1 MGWSDPTFGS
11 LWLPKRIVGS
21 LQPRKQGNPLF
32 AKCFDRV
39 QLKEKGKKEETHVDH
54 QQTPATREARVR
66 VGRTRRP
73 RGREVRHVYRQHPR
87 SRRQFSPED
96 CAVEGQALH
105 ELEKTATAGRTKR
118 CSHQL
123 HAKITGKSM
132 MQRIINSKNLVAFVL
147 AAATGMT
154 LYFRVPFPET
164 NTFLLVM
171 ALRSPSAFEVLKYS
185 YTLFLFSTPY
195 IGYSVV
201 LSGLYI
207 FALKAKQRIR
217 AGRLPLFPDPQKRD
231 DLFLVL
237 GEVHNPRKQVPAE
250 NPQWLVIPE
259 RGLFTGVAILGAIG
273 SEKTSCC
280 MYPFA
285 EQILAY
291 RSGDSERRIGGL
303 VLEVKGDF
311 CHRVKEILARHGRA
325 EDYVEI
331 SLDSRYRYNPLHN
344 DLDAYAL
351 AYNIASLL
359 NNLFGRGKEP
369 FWQQAYTNLVK
380 FIILLHKVAF
390 DYVTLFDVYE
400 CAINPDL
407 LESKIKEAERRLIE
421 ADFAMLWEEEYLKHP
436 RDLDPFK
443 FRLDKES
450 NRYRAP
456 LTPVLVAV
464 LKDRATQW
472 EAENASR
479 KNPVP
484 AQKKAQLEA
493 VERWFFQDWKRI
505 EPKLRTSIVEG
516 ISVFLSLF
524 DDNPDVK
531 RTFCPPAECYDTQA
545 NADFKFGRPLPSLS
559 WLVENGRGCALN
571 FPIAMNAGLAKALGV
586 MLKLDFERAVLN
598 RVPVMEKHPES
609 YFRQVLFLCD
619 EYQHFATVGESEPT
633 GDEKFFSLSR
643 QPKCIPIIA
652 TQSISSLKSALPG
665 ESWRTLLQTFRT
677 KIFLSLSDDF
687 SARIASELCRREYKL
702 KASYNL
708 SESGHDANVS
718 FLTGKALSHKANI
731 TASKSYNT
739 QSDYRFDMKT
749 FMELRNAQSVTMAY
763 DGTNPMPPMFC
774 YLKPYFNNVNKSYF
788 RQLAN
793 GEL

>member
-1 MGWSDPTFGS
+1 M
-11 LWLPKRIVGS
+11 I
-21 LQPRKQGNPLF
+21 
-32 AKCFDRV
+32 
-39 QLKEKGKKEETHVDH
+39 
-54 QQTPATREARVR
+54 
-66 VGRTRRP
+66 
-73 RGREVRHVYRQHPR
+73 
-87 SRRQFSPED
+87 
-96 CAVEGQALH
+96 
-105 ELEKTATAGRTKR
+105 
-118 CSHQL
+118 
-123 HAKITGKSM
+123 
-132 MQRIINSKNLVAFVL
+132 QRILNSKNLVAFVL

-154 LYFRVPFPET
+154 LYFRMPFPES
-164 NTFLLVM
+164 NIFLRVM

-195 IGYSVV
+195 IGYSIVF
-201 LSGLYI
+201 SGLYI

-217 AGRLPLFPDPQKRD
+217 AGKLPLFPDPQKRD

-250 NPQWLVIPE
+250 CPQWLVIPE

-273 SEKTSCC
+273 SGKTSCC

-291 RSGDSERRIGGL
+291 RATDADKRIGGL

-311 CHRVKEILARHGRA
+311 CHRVKEILARYGRA
-325 EDYVEI
+325 EDYIEI
-331 SLDSRYRYNPLHN
+331 SLDSKYRYNPLQS

-400 CAINPDL
+400 CAIDNAT
-407 LESKIKEAERRLIE
+407 LERKINEAERRLTE
-421 ADFAMLWEEEYLKHP
+421 TDSVLLWEEEYLKHP
-436 RDLDPFK
+436 RDLEPFK
-443 FRLDKES
+443 FRLDEES
-450 NRYRAP
+450 KRYRAP
-456 LTPVLVAV
+456 LTPGLAAV
-464 LKDRATQW
+464 LKDKTIQW
-472 EAENASR
+472 EAENV
-479 KNPVP
+479 KGKKPVS
-484 AQKKAQLEA
+484 QDKKDQLEA
-493 VERWFFQDWKRI
+493 VKRWFNHDWRRI

-524 DDNPDVK
+524 DDNPSVK
-531 RTFCPPAECYDTQA
+531 RTFCPPPECYDPRA
-545 NADFKFGRPLPSLS
+545 NADFKFGKPLPSFS
-559 WLVENGRGCALN
+559 WLIEQGKVCTLN

-586 MLKLDFERAVLN
+586 MMKLDFERAVLN
-598 RVPVMEKHPES
+598 RVPQMEAHPDRH
-609 YFRQVLFLCD
+609 FRQVMFICD

-665 ESWRTLLQTFRT
+665 ETWRTLLQTFRT
-677 KIFLSLSDDF
+677 KIFLALSDDF
-687 SARIASELCRREYKL
+687 SARTASELCGREDKL
-702 KASYNL
+702 KLSYNL
-708 SESGHDANVS
+708 SESGHDARIS
-718 FLTGKALSHKANI
+718 LLTGKALSHKSNI

-739 QSDYRFDMKT
+739 HTDFRFDMKT
-749 FMELRNAQSVTMAY
+749 FTELRNAQSVTIAY

-774 YLKPYFNNVNKSYF
+774 YLKPYFNDPNKSYF
-788 RQLAN
+788 RQLAD

>member
-1 MGWSDPTFGS
+1 M
-11 LWLPKRIVGS
+11 I
-21 LQPRKQGNPLF
+21 
-32 AKCFDRV
+32 
-39 QLKEKGKKEETHVDH
+39 
-54 QQTPATREARVR
+54 
-66 VGRTRRP
+66 
-73 RGREVRHVYRQHPR
+73 
-87 SRRQFSPED
+87 
-96 CAVEGQALH
+96 
-105 ELEKTATAGRTKR
+105 
-118 CSHQL
+118 
-123 HAKITGKSM
+123 
-132 MQRIINSKNLVAFVL
+132 QRILNSKNLVAFVL

-154 LYFRVPFPET
+154 LYFRAPFPEA
-164 NTFLLVM
+164 NIFLGVM
-171 ALRSPSAFEVLKYS
+171 ALRSPSAFQVLKYS

-195 IGYSVV
+195 IGYSV
-201 LSGLYI
+201 LFSALYI
-207 FALKAKQRIR
+207 FSLKAKQRIR
-217 AGRLPLFPDPQKRD
+217 AGRLPIFPDPRKRD
-231 DLFLVL
+231 DLFLVV
-237 GEVHNPRKQVPAE
+237 GEIHNPRKQAPAQ

-259 RGLFTGVAILGAIG
+259 RGLFTGVAVLGAIG
-273 SEKTSCC
+273 SGKTSCC

-291 RSGDSERRIGGL
+291 RAGDAEKRIGGL

-331 SLDSRYRYNPLHN
+331 SLDSQYRYNPLHN

-400 CAINPDL
+400 CAIDNAT
-407 LESKIKEAERRLIE
+407 LERKINEAERRLTE
-421 ADFAMLWEEEYLKHP
+421 TDSVLLCEEEYLKHP
-436 RDLDPFK
+436 RDLEPFK
-443 FRLDKES
+443 FRLDEES
-450 NRYRAP
+450 KRYTAL
-456 LTPVLVAV
+456 LTPGLAAV
-464 LKDRATQW
+464 LKDKAIQW
-472 EAENASR
+472 EAENV
-479 KNPVP
+479 KGKKPVS
-484 AQKKAQLEA
+484 QDKKDQLEA
-493 VERWFFQDWKRI
+493 VKRWFDHDWRRI

-524 DDNPDVK
+524 DDNPSVK
-531 RTFCPPAECYDTQA
+531 RTFCPPPECYDLRA
-545 NADFKFGRPLPSLS
+545 NADSKFGKPLPSFS
-559 WLVENGRGCALN
+559 WLIEQGKVCTLN

-586 MLKLDFERAVLN
+586 MMKLDFERAVLN
-598 RVPVMEKHPES
+598 RVPQMEAHPDR
-609 YFRQVLFLCD
+609 YFRQVMFICD

-665 ESWRTLLQTFRT
+665 ETWRTLLQTFRT
-677 KIFLSLSDDF
+677 KIFMALSDDF
-687 SARIASELCRREYKL
+687 SARTASELCGREDKL
-702 KASYNL
+702 KVSYNL
-708 SESGHDANVS
+708 SESGHDARIS
-718 FLTGKALSHKANI
+718 LLTGKALSHKSNI

-739 QSDYRFDMKT
+739 HTDFRFDMKT
-749 FMELRNAQSVTMAY
+749 FTELRNAQSVTIAY

-774 YLKPYFNNVNKSYF
+774 YLKPYFNDPNKSYF
-788 RQLAN
+788 RQLAD

>member
-1 MGWSDPTFGS
+1 M
-11 LWLPKRIVGS
+11 I
-21 LQPRKQGNPLF
+21 
-32 AKCFDRV
+32 
-39 QLKEKGKKEETHVDH
+39 
-54 QQTPATREARVR
+54 
-66 VGRTRRP
+66 
-73 RGREVRHVYRQHPR
+73 
-87 SRRQFSPED
+87 
-96 CAVEGQALH
+96 
-105 ELEKTATAGRTKR
+105 
-118 CSHQL
+118 
-123 HAKITGKSM
+123 
-132 MQRIINSKNLVAFVL
+132 QRILHSKHFL
-147 AAATGMT
+147 ACLLSAATGMA
-154 LYFRVPFPET
+154 LFFRAPFPED
-164 NTFLLVM
+164 NIFLRVM
-171 ALRSPSAFEVLKYS
+171 AIRSASAFLFFKYS
-185 YTLFLFSTPY
+185 YTFFLYTTPY
-195 IGYSVV
+195 IAYSML
-201 LSGLYI
+201 LSGVYI
-207 FALKAKQRIR
+207 FALKAGRKIR
-217 AGRLPLFPDPQKRD
+217 AGKLPLYPDPRKRTE
-231 DLFLVL
+231 LSLVV
-237 GEVHNPRKQVPAE
+237 GEVHHPRKQMPSE
-250 NPQWLVIPE
+250 TPRWLVIPE
-259 RGLFTGVAILGAIG
+259 RGLFTGIAIVGAVG
-273 SEKTSCC
+273 SGKTASC

-291 RSGDSERRIGGL
+291 RAEDPDRRIGGL
-303 VLEVKGDF
+303 ILEVKGDF
-311 CHRVKEILARHGRA
+311 CGKVQEILARHGRTG
-325 EDYVEI
+325 DYVEI
-331 SLDSRYRYNPLHN
+331 SLESEYRYNPLHN

-380 FIILLHKVAF
+380 FIILLHKVTF

-407 LESKIKEAERRLIE
+407 LESKIKEADRRLIE
-421 ADFAMLWEEEYLKHP
+421 ADSALLWEEEYLKYP

-450 NRYRAP
+450 NRFRAP
-456 LTPVLVAV
+456 LTPGLAAV
-464 LKDRATQW
+464 LKDKSIQW

-484 AQKKAQLEA
+484 VQKKAQLEA
-493 VERWFFQDWKRI
+493 VKRWFFQDWKRI

-531 RTFCPPAECYDTQA
+531 RTFCPPAECYDPQA
-545 NADFKFGRPLPSLS
+545 NADFKFGRPLSSLS
-559 WLVENGRGCALN
+559 WLVENGRVCALN

-598 RVPVMEKHPES
+598 RVPVMENHPES

-687 SARIASELCRREYKL
+687 SARIASELCGREDKL

-731 TASKSYNT
+731 TASKSY
-739 QSDYRFDMKT
+739 SPHHDPRFDTKT
-749 FMELRNAQSVTMAY
+749 FMELRNAQSITIAY
-763 DGTNPMPPMFC
+763 DGTNPRPPIFC
-774 YLKPYFNNVNKSYF
+774 YLKPCYNNVNKSYF
-788 RQLAN
+788 RQFAD